1 MAAVT
6 TSLPSRV
13 DPTPTS
19 SSNTSTPSSTTP
31 NNVTSVPVENPT
43 VENLPENVNVFV
55 VVIKGII
62 MGSIIT
68 TAVLGNAL
76 VIASVRRHRRLRV
89 VTNCYVVSLAA
100 ADLLVAMCAMTFN
113 ASAELSGGKWLFGRF
128 MCDVWNSLDVY
139 FSTASILHLCCISVD
154 RYYAIVSPLEYT
166 VIMRQGTVG
175 CMLGSAWILPA
186 LISFIPIFMGWYT
199 TQEHLDYMLKNPE
212 VCSFVVNRL
221 YAVISSCVSFWIPG
235 LVMIVM
241 YCKIY
246 KEAVR
251 QRKALSR
258 TSSNI
263 VLNSVHHHRSSTR
276 QHHHQQMLLQAAA
289 ETVKLTLK
297 DEHDTE
303 GSSKGSVKFLEGT
316 RTLLADYKR
325 RSKVKAKVISTAGF
339 LKLFSCNPNQQEIRV
354 ELMSSFKVLQ
364 KEDAGEKALEFL
376 KDAGLYLLL
385 YACPKTY
392 REGTIV
398 VPSPTEKISRW
409 PDLFAKHSVQRKQA
423 EREERC
429 CLKLGT
435 TLRKKVKLEVPFGH
449 NGNDT
454 CSILFNKRSR
464 KRVRRRVKNFQI
476 VETPPSHRYCA
487 LFEFEDTKSS
497 GNNGNIDGFRVSLL
511 LLTFDSNNPSQDS
524 SSAVDSN
531 YQIQE
536 TNSQNSSPVNWTDKS
551 SHNSQISILPESI
564 FEKLLCNIERNN
576 LQSNH
581 LISGLK
587 LMLLELNYLISGNLQ
602 FYQKREVFKAAQ
614 AKSIPSTAIVSAKRA
629 QSLWSASA
637 ERRPRSKGKQ
647 AKCGNTAKMRAPTS
661 LAGSYGTSVWEM
673 AIFMSTRLLMVK
685 VTLIHR
691 GPIAK
696 KVCGY

>member
-1 MAAVT
+1 MLNVMAAVT

-13 DPTPTS
+13 DPTPTPS
-19 SSNTSTPSSTTP
+19 GNASTPSSTAA

-113 ASAELSGGKWLFGRF
+113 ASAELTGGKWLFGRF
-128 MCDVWNSLDVY
+128 MCDVFNSLDVY

-199 TQEHLDYMLKNPE
+199 TQEHLDFMVENPA
-212 VCSFVVNRL
+212 VCTFVVNRP

-289 ETVKLTLK
+289 ETGTSIRQQTKSWRAEHKAARTLGIIMGAFLLCWLPFFLWYLTTSLCRESCYCPDTVVSVLFWIGYFNSALNPLIYAYFNRDFREAFKDTLK
-297 DEHDTE
+297 
-303 GSSKGSVKFLEGT
+303 SALPCC
-316 RTLLADYKR
+316 A
-325 RSKVKAKVISTAGF
+325 
-339 LKLFSCNPNQQEIRV
+339 SCW
-354 ELMSSFKVLQ
+354 
-364 KEDAGEKALEFL
+364 
-376 KDAGLYLLL
+376 
-385 YACPKTY
+385 KT
-392 REGTIV
+392 
-398 VPSPTEKISRW
+398 
-409 PDLFAKHSVQRKQA
+409 
-423 EREERC
+423 
-429 CLKLGT
+429 
-435 TLRKKVKLEVPFGH
+435 
-449 NGNDT
+449 
-454 CSILFNKRSR
+454 
-464 KRVRRRVKNFQI
+464 
-476 VETPPSHRYCA
+476 
-487 LFEFEDTKSS
+487 
-497 GNNGNIDGFRVSLL
+497 
-511 LLTFDSNNPSQDS
+511 PSQF
-524 SSAVDSN
+524 V
-531 YQIQE
+531 
-536 TNSQNSSPVNWTDKS
+536 
-551 SHNSQISILPESI
+551 
-564 FEKLLCNIERNN
+564 
-576 LQSNH
+576 
-581 LISGLK
+581 
-587 LMLLELNYLISGNLQ
+587 
-602 FYQKREVFKAAQ
+602 
-614 AKSIPSTAIVSAKRA
+614 
-629 QSLWSASA
+629 
-637 ERRPRSKGKQ
+637 
-647 AKCGNTAKMRAPTS
+647 
-661 LAGSYGTSVWEM
+661 
-673 AIFMSTRLLMVK
+673 
-685 VTLIHR
+685 
-691 GPIAK
+691 
-696 KVCGY
+696 

>member
-1 MAAVT
+1 MLNVMAAVT

-19 SSNTSTPSSTTP
+19 SSNTSAASSTAP

-55 VVIKGII
+55 VVVKGII

-199 TQEHLDYMLKNPE
+199 TQEHLDYMVKNPQ
-212 VCSFVVNRL
+212 VCSFVVNRP

-289 ETVKLTLK
+289 ETVTPERRDAFFKVETLGSTGHFYYSISKLVLRY
-297 DEHDTE
+297 D
-303 GSSKGSVKFLEGT
+303 S
-316 RTLLADYKR
+316 KR
-325 RSKVKAKVISTAGF
+325 R
-339 LKLFSCNPNQQEIRV
+339 
-354 ELMSSFKVLQ
+354 
-364 KEDAGEKALEFL
+364 AGEPSIKLPGRLE
-376 KDAGLYLLL
+376 
-385 YACPKTY
+385 
-392 REGTIV
+392 
-398 VPSPTEKISRW
+398 
-409 PDLFAKHSVQRKQA
+409 
-423 EREERC
+423 
-429 CLKLGT
+429 
-435 TLRKKVKLEVPFGH
+435 
-449 NGNDT
+449 
-454 CSILFNKRSR
+454 
-464 KRVRRRVKNFQI
+464 
-476 VETPPSHRYCA
+476 
-487 LFEFEDTKSS
+487 
-497 GNNGNIDGFRVSLL
+497 
-511 LLTFDSNNPSQDS
+511 
-524 SSAVDSN
+524 
-531 YQIQE
+531 
-536 TNSQNSSPVNWTDKS
+536 
-551 SHNSQISILPESI
+551 
-564 FEKLLCNIERNN
+564 
-576 LQSNH
+576 
-581 LISGLK
+581 
-587 LMLLELNYLISGNLQ
+587 
-602 FYQKREVFKAAQ
+602 
-614 AKSIPSTAIVSAKRA
+614 
-629 QSLWSASA
+629 
-637 ERRPRSKGKQ
+637 
-647 AKCGNTAKMRAPTS
+647 
-661 LAGSYGTSVWEM
+661 
-673 AIFMSTRLLMVK
+673 
-685 VTLIHR
+685 
-691 GPIAK
+691 
-696 KVCGY
+696 